1 MSAFATAAVVAF
13 CILSCSGSLA
23 SELDIS
29 TPVGHI
35 IGGETATK
43 DRFHWFSGLVYKR
56 CETSGQC
63 GWARTACGASLIHP
77 DILLTAAH
85 CIPYLQDEVGNN
97 AAYIGMHSPFQSGN
111 GGQDKDIIA
120 LEKIVVH
127 PDYDRFSQ
135 EHDLAL
141 LKLESPSDAT
151 PVKLDD
157 GTNDMG
163 RSTVLTA
170 LGYGIESVRSK
181 VLTDQ
186 VKELDLLFVSNDICS
201 LVYDDYYADTG
212 HITDDMMCAQALR
225 PGTDTCTGDSGGPL
239 FIRGRSEEYDVQVG
253 VTSFGIECAEDYPGA
268 YTSVSSHFDY
278 IASVICQYSSLPHT
292 ECREKSPVMFHGDDI
307 SKIDKK
313 GLFYDE
319 RRGRRTSCVRL
330 RRFAKRRRRKAKR
343 FCRESTYKSSCP
355 TTCKNLR
362 A

>member
-1 MSAFATAAVVAF
+1 MSTFTTAAVVAF
-13 CILSCSGSLA
+13 CVLSCSGSLA
-23 SELDIS
+23 SELDVS
-29 TPVGHI
+29 NPVGYI
-35 IGGETATK
+35 IGGETATEN
-43 DRFHWFSGLVYKR
+43 RYHWFSGLVYTR
-56 CETSGQC
+56 CEISGQC

-97 AAYIGMHSPFQSGN
+97 AAYIGMHSPFHSEN
-111 GGQDKDIIA
+111 GGQDKEIIA
-120 LEKIVVH
+120 LEKIIVH
-127 PDYDRFSQ
+127 PEYDRFSQ

-141 LKLESPSDAT
+141 VKLESPSDVT

-157 GTNDMG
+157 GTNDMS

-170 LGYGIESVRSK
+170 LGYGIENVRSK

-186 VKELDLLFVSNDICS
+186 LQELDLLFVSNDMCS
-201 LVYDDYYADTG
+201 LIYDDYYAGTG
-212 HITDDMMCAQALR
+212 HITDDMMCAQGLR
-225 PGTDTCTGDSGGPL
+225 SGADTCTGDSGGPL
-239 FIRGRSEEYDVQVG
+239 FIRGRSKEYDVQVG
-253 VTSFGIECAEDYPGA
+253 VTSWGIECAEDYPGA
-268 YTSVSSHFDY
+268 YVSVSSHFEY
-278 IASVICQYSSLPHT
+278 ITSMICQYSSIPPI
-292 ECREKSPVMFHGDDI
+292 ECRDRTSIIVHGAD

-319 RRGRRTSCVRL
+319 RRGSRTSCVRL

-343 FCRESTYKSSCP
+343 LCRERTYKSSCP